1 MDITIRKAQKEDMAS
16 IFDLVVEL
24 AIYERAPQ
32 AVKTNVTDF
41 ENAFDENIFEVLVA
55 TIDNRVIGM
64 VLFYM
69 TFSTWRGKCIYLEDF
84 YVVPE
89 YRQSGIGQQLFNR
102 FIDESKLLNARMV
115 KWQVLDFNDPALAF
129 YRKNNATI
137 ESNWWNGK
145 IFFENNKDN
154 S

>member
-1 MDITIRKAQKEDMAS
+1 MDVTIRKAQKEDMAS

-41 ENAFDENIFEVLVA
+41 ENAFDENIFDVLVA

-64 VLFYM
+64 ALFYM

-89 YRQSGIGQQLFNR
+89 FRQSGIGQQLFNR

>member
-41 ENAFDENIFEVLVA
+41 ENAFDENIFDVLVA

-64 VLFYM
+64 ALFYM

-102 FIDESKLLNARMV
+102 FINESKLLNARMV

>member
-1 MDITIRKAQKEDMAS
+1 MDVTIRKAQKEDMAS

-41 ENAFDENIFEVLVA
+41 ENAFDENIFDVLVA

-64 VLFYM
+64 ALFYM